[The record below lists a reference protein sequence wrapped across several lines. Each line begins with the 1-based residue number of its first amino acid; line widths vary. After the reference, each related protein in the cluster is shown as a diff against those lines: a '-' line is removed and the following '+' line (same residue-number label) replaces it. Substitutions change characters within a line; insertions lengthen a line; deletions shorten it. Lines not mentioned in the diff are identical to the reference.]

1 MKKVDTGIKGWN
13 KLTAGPCHKVPGP
26 FLIKHFRC
34 TAYIPKLD
42 KSKGWL
48 LKLQIDV
55 NLKSGIVALYNVES
69 GALERGQVENGELVP
84 ATYDFWSKL
93 RDQILGHTTVHCN
106 IPAGKQP
113 SSCDVTV
120 SH

>member
-13 KLTAGPCHKVPGP
+13 KLTAGQCHKVPRMY
-26 FLIKHFRC
+26 KHFRC
-34 TAYIPKLD
+34 IAYIPKSD

-55 NLKSGIVALYNVES
+55 DLKSGNVALYNAEN
-69 GALERGQVENGELVP
+69 GALEGGQVEGGKLVP